1 MNYKELAE
9 ISQEQIRVL
18 MATIASLSGNIQ
30 SLTEEVTQLRKLLLE
45 KDKNAE
51 TLVNKLNGLAEISMP
66 KKTERRKVSTSD
78 NIEVAPT
85 PKERGN
91 NGAKHIVYDA
101 EEVIEEIVEL
111 LIKTA

>member
-1 MNYKELAE
+1 
-9 ISQEQIRVL
+9 
-18 MATIASLSGNIQ
+18 MATIKALSGNIQ
-30 SLTEEVTQLRKLLLE
+30 SLTEDVTQLLKLLLE

-51 TLVNKLNGLAEISMP
+51 TIVNELNGLAKISIP
-66 KKTERRKVSTSD
+66 KKTERRKISTYD
-78 NIEVAPT
+78 NIEVTPT